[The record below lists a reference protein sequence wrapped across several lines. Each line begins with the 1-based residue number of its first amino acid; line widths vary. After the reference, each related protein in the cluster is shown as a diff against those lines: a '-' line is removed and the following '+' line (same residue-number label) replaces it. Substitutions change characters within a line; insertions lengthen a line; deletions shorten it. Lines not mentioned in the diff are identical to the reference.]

1 MYLTCLRKYG
11 KTWNK
16 FEEKIPNKTLAQIR
30 NFFQNYKSKMNLVA
44 VLEEHEAK
52 MRRKKEKKK
61 KRKNKRK
68 RLEEEEGEGE
78 EEEEEAMEIEDEGGR
93 GSSSSSSSSRPQKR
107 SRLDELK
114 SQAVTKKGGASG
126 KGTPRAGVPLEQVRS
141 LWKRD

>member
-1 MYLTCLRKYG
+1 MYLSCLRKYG

-44 VLEEHEAK
+44 MLEEHEAK

-68 RLEEEEGEGE
+68 RLVEEGEGE
-78 EEEEEAMEIEDEGGR
+78 EDDEEAMEIEEEEGR

-114 SQAVTKKGGASG
+114 SQAMTKKGGASG